1 MSQTCNGGVCC
12 KNVGTG
18 CHRGVDE
25 PGGRVDL
32 NYGNHILDTWYANF
46 VLFYNLYSRAD
57 ESRVEVASSQE
68 RLARGQIN

>member
-1 MSQTCNGGVCC
+1 M
-12 KNVGTG
+12 
-18 CHRGVDE
+18 
-25 PGGRVDL
+25 DL